1 MFLKKSEHIILNSGR
16 SYTANRNNRNKNMGR
31 LPYIFKDSKSTSI
44 SKFQSPIKNQISYKK
59 SIKFSLNKYHKYIQ
73 NLKKK
78 KNNSISK
85 GRPISLYL
93 VNSRTN
99 NREDIEDE
107 CLSGDN
113 SYNFFL
119 DKKRDFSD
127 LFNSNSNSF
136 SKRTLFSSNNNS
148 KQKINSLNIGGST
161 NPINK
166 NSSYNNND
174 NSNAFQINNR
184 NKYLTLSINLKN
196 SKFFNK
202 TKYIN
207 KAKNINIK
215 KYIKPK
221 SLLSSYNIQLENSKN
236 NLLYDTINEMNKKLE
251 NNNKAN
257 RNNNNNLNNEKDKYQ
272 MEKAQVFDILPLI
285 LNHMKQEETIENL
298 YEKYNKYISKPN
310 QDKSLDKNYKMNN
323 PIIRYIFLENILNN
337 LKHKVQFIKVQ
348 TKEQMEKYVIK
359 VIGEEYDKLNNNINS
374 KEKDFISYGY
384 EYFPK
389 YRNIFEKIKSIE
401 NKRQQT
407 FKKGKESKFFIG
419 EKKIKENNNLVY
431 TNNNFRIWSTKKIL
445 IKTGFYNPQKKSK
458 FIKKFEDKKDLKNE
472 IKDILSNFS
481 HKNDNHINEDT
492 NKKNENGEENIND
505 NSEKVNKKGKKT
517 FKKIYKKFSKRSES
531 IFMESLK
538 PKYIKINLNK
548 IKVKENNPND
558 NNKIDYSTD
567 RMYNTP
573 QTLENLDQEN
583 KDNNISHIKENNKI
597 NIIKSDKNIS
607 KFGINILIKKNKE
620 EKSNLNK
627 NLEKSKA
634 DNNEKKEDD
643 EINKVNGAENKENND
658 ENKEDNNENK
668 EDNNENKEDNNENK
682 EDNNESKEDNNEIK
696 EDNNE
701 IKEEVMSKETDKIDN
716 NIENEKNEED
726 KNIILTKEDIEK
738 IRKSRKIKR
747 KNRKGLK
754 ANKKRE
760 RTLRNFMDNN
770 ELILNEEEKNIN
782 KDDIPKNNEQKSQ
795 SLSHN
800 KSQNSSSSKEINN
813 RTINSLESESIE
825 ESEKEIQNSENN
837 NENDNLNKIMKIKEE
852 KKEKEDEN
860 DDGVVMVSSLSESN
874 DELEELKEIKSLM
887 KTKTKK
893 EIFFEDKRKIIYRR
907 RGGIFIPSANIL
919 SGLIKNK
926 EKTELNN
933 KMKKI
938 YEKILKKR
946 KKDEFNKKRKKNYLY
961 SFADVN
967 MNDIKEIE
975 KRKKM
980 HLQRIKEDI
989 NYKIKQGKY
998 HLEELDNFDIFNK
1011 AMNNIKFN
1019 KFINDKRRINQYVHY
1034 LEKYF
1039 QMFYNDLIDR
1049 EKQKR
1054 EEDRINKFL
1063 FYLHYDVGVMI
1074 PYVKSELGKHCKS
1087 IDYNKEVNL
1096 SELKSS

>member
-1 MFLKKSEHIILNSGR
+1 
-16 SYTANRNNRNKNMGR
+16 
-31 LPYIFKDSKSTSI
+31 
-44 SKFQSPIKNQISYKK
+44 
-59 SIKFSLNKYHKYIQ
+59 
-73 NLKKK
+73 
-78 KNNSISK
+78 
-85 GRPISLYL
+85 
-93 VNSRTN
+93 
-99 NREDIEDE
+99 
-107 CLSGDN
+107 
-113 SYNFFL
+113 
-119 DKKRDFSD
+119 
-127 LFNSNSNSF
+127 
-136 SKRTLFSSNNNS
+136 
-148 KQKINSLNIGGST
+148 
-161 NPINK
+161 
-166 NSSYNNND
+166 
-174 NSNAFQINNR
+174 
-184 NKYLTLSINLKN
+184 
-196 SKFFNK
+196 
-202 TKYIN
+202 
-207 KAKNINIK
+207 
-215 KYIKPK
+215 
-221 SLLSSYNIQLENSKN
+221 
-236 NLLYDTINEMNKKLE
+236 
-251 NNNKAN
+251 
-257 RNNNNNLNNEKDKYQ
+257 
-272 MEKAQVFDILPLI
+272 
-285 LNHMKQEETIENL
+285 
-298 YEKYNKYISKPN
+298 
-310 QDKSLDKNYKMNN
+310 MNN

-458 FIKKFEDKKDLKNE
+458 FIKKFENKKDLKNE

-607 KFGINILIKKNKE
+607 KFGKKILIKKNKE

-634 DNNEKKEDD
+634 NNNEKKEDD

-668 EDNNENKEDNNENK
+668 EDNNENKEDNNEN
-682 EDNNESKEDNNEIK
+682 K

-770 ELILNEEEKNIN
+770 ELILNEEEKNTN
-782 KDDIPKNNEQKSQ
+782 KEDIPKNN
-795 SLSHN
+795 
-800 KSQNSSSSKEINN
+800 
-813 RTINSLESESIE
+813 
-825 ESEKEIQNSENN
+825 
-837 NENDNLNKIMKIKEE
+837 
-852 KKEKEDEN
+852 
-860 DDGVVMVSSLSESN
+860 
-874 DELEELKEIKSLM
+874 
-887 KTKTKK
+887 
-893 EIFFEDKRKIIYRR
+893 II
-907 RGGIFIPSANIL
+907 S
-919 SGLIKNK
+919 
-926 EKTELNN
+926 
-933 KMKKI
+933 
-938 YEKILKKR
+938 
-946 KKDEFNKKRKKNYLY
+946 KKNIVL
-961 SFADVN
+961 
-967 MNDIKEIE
+967 
-975 KRKKM
+975 
-980 HLQRIKEDI
+980 
-989 NYKIKQGKY
+989 KI
-998 HLEELDNFDIFNK
+998 
-1011 AMNNIKFN
+1011 
-1019 KFINDKRRINQYVHY
+1019 
-1034 LEKYF
+1034 
-1039 QMFYNDLIDR
+1039 
-1049 EKQKR
+1049 
-1054 EEDRINKFL
+1054 
-1063 FYLHYDVGVMI
+1063 
-1074 PYVKSELGKHCKS
+1074 
-1087 IDYNKEVNL
+1087 
-1096 SELKSS
+1096 